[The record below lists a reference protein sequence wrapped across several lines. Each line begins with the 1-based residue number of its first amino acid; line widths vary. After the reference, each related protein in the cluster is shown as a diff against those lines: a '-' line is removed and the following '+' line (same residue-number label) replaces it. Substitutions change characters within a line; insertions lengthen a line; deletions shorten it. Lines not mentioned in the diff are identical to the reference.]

1 MLTEIMS
8 SESDEGEIKTD
19 RSDSSGSDENDGT
32 PDQWS
37 VPSMSQSMLNR
48 FSKFPDH
55 STNSKQLNNSKVNKE
70 FVSSLSRVNSI
81 PPPVPPKTF
90 KQKRDSFEKP
100 MEMEEK
106 GNLDEVDQNQPF
118 EEGNSNDKKMSVKD
132 RARMLDQQQESD
144 RSQSMEHSPGPNP
157 FEALKRPAE
166 CSPDI
171 EDPSTKRLGI
181 VTETNVDTGQVET
194 KSDIEEPMQE
204 AEIQS
209 QSHSDCT
216 DLSTNEP
223 SNLPTDS
230 EPVSTGMSNLEQDG
244 SSPRQHQGHTGPDRS
259 SPRQHQGHP
268 EPKRSSPWPHQ
279 HHPDAQYPGPRSA
292 HGWPGTPPPHEQLRY
307 GHPHQIPGTPQT
319 SAPLKYPHHPQN
331 QETPPPSGQ
340 IRYGYPHQGTPPSS
354 GQVRYG
360 QPNQYPDTPRMGYGH
375 PPQQAPPY
383 GTSPHQT
390 GFQQQGYPPNQMQFL
405 PQEGHGGPGGTP
417 YFDPN
422 YPHGPPPGH
431 FKGHGQHRSTPNQP
445 SGPNKK
451 QQPSHTSPRGNER
464 TPSKSKIPSR
474 QTPTGKDE
482 TPKPGTR
489 PSTDTSPSESNTKS
503 GGGKQKPDKGKDSK
517 GNEGPKVEP
526 KRPGSSKKTPV
537 KMYLC
542 VSGID
547 KQQTNETFFNYMEA
561 KSKGDVI
568 RNESLRTVDE
578 PEHAV
583 VVFEDKIDIE
593 KLKVDCGR
601 RCLGNSSLEFDEID
615 PPRKIIASSVD
626 KLTVSDFKDYLT
638 KKKKQEVVRVHTTE
652 DGSITAKV
660 KNTSGVTEILKD
672 TNIKINGSKVVISV
686 MHFCDHGTYWEQSL
700 HRVAIPGPFKPSVSD
715 SHIRSFIIDITSVCN
730 EQLEQH
736 HACLTFKDELHIE
749 CTIDPK
755 DKMAR
760 QKVKDWKNNVQKAWE
775 EFVNN
780 SVRKRELQITSDT
793 KDSLLEHI
801 NKTKDQHKSE
811 ELKVISPDE
820 TGSMKFVF
828 VGRSK
833 IVENYVEQISA
844 KKLEIEV
851 ELNRKKKIRTG
862 LMKLKPIEIALMTK
876 EDKFEEVNN
885 IAQDF
890 SCEPN
895 TETGAIT
902 FTGVEEDISKAKV
915 MIFEIK
921 NNYHSWRIDSL
932 SNHICQL
939 LKRKPVSDMV
949 YENFS
954 EDNISIVWDIS
965 DDHVTVCTSQ
975 DNRPHIEKVFTDT
988 ILEDEIKLDKASQD
1002 VLMLDE
1008 WAEKKT
1014 SINNIH
1020 RDTANVDDS
1029 YNDRVIVTA
1038 TSDVFDGIMKELDI
1052 FITDNSMKEDE
1063 ITIREDEKFKFF
1075 KNHCKDW
1082 VKELEVKYSDQKLEI
1097 HFGTQSVKISGT
1109 PKVIDIVDGEIQNH
1123 LGQIKKD
1130 ICVISEPGVDS
1141 LVSDQTKSDALVSPV
1156 EEDTKTVIT
1165 VDPNSVNKQGFRR
1178 NTGNKKTDEEYAWDQ
1193 ASKHYNKRGKG
1204 YKPPNAGPVVCKNGT
1219 KVILVKKEDLGKQK
1233 ADVIICSTN
1242 GQLDL
1247 SGPAGKSMVNAA
1259 GPEILAEIKLK
1270 YSDGIEHGEIAAVS
1284 GYKMNCKEVYLAAL
1298 PGWSYGGEKIIEK
1311 CVKTCLIQ
1319 ASKYKSIVFPA
1330 LGTGNLRYPRDL
1342 IAETMYKCVSQF
1354 DQSNTSLKEV
1364 KFLCYDDDTIR
1375 AFEQEELRQV
1385 NPGFQPQRAAASGP
1399 TSGPKYY
1406 KKHNTSVK
1414 VVKGD
1419 LGTQKVDVLIC
1430 AVPKD
1435 LNLESAGGAGK
1446 SLMLGLGNAVQNDI
1460 LGQHPGGVTNGGF
1473 AAVKLSSPPGQC
1485 KSIYLTSL
1493 DSWNDQKTVPKDEDK
1508 QICKFVYQCLETAEK
1523 SGYKSIGIPAMGT
1536 GTIGYPHQL
1545 VAKYMYD
1552 MVEKFV
1558 TKHKSSK
1565 LTDVKLIV
1573 HSKDVK
1579 SITAFYDE
1587 EKKRLPAPAF
1597 VPLAQAHGH
1606 QKFASGDS
1614 SGSTQVVPKVLS
1626 DTEFQVGSVKL
1637 TVEKGDI
1644 LSKKC
1649 GAIVNGTNHEFDLT
1663 KGAVSQALR
1672 KKCDA
1677 KKLDL
1682 EVSKKKDEMKQFGYA
1697 RTSGC
1702 GLPCDHIIHISSQHK
1717 PHEWKN
1723 IIKKALAKA
1732 DKKQI
1737 KTMAFPALGTGAAST
1752 SEESMGQTIMEALV
1766 EFVSE
1771 GQKSLQ
1777 HVYLVIFQDK
1787 MVKPMLKGVRSGGQ
1801 SASTAKPGQVI
1812 KADNKK
1818 STVTFAIYGIS
1829 QRDINNAK
1837 EGLKSAVKEKFKTE
1851 KIPDRLISEI
1861 NKHEIDYLKDIESN
1875 LPVQMTIDQ
1884 VNGNVTLYGILDDVM
1899 NAKQEVF
1906 DALRKFAHTRHCK
1919 AEAAIIKE
1927 QVQWYFKDLSDKGLP
1942 VLTEY
1947 PDEINMYLE
1956 TGYKGESGRKEV
1968 EFKDDQGEEYV
1979 IVLKDMMEYVKN
1991 DRKNKVEVLRR
2002 EKIQGD
2008 GGTFEPPVHWD
2019 DQGSEN
2025 VKLVTL
2031 LPTSPEYTKLEQ
2043 QFIQS
2048 VFSGRSEWA
2057 NQFNKQSL
2065 KVTKIERIQ
2074 NLSLYHMYAAKKAL
2088 IEKQNPQ
2095 GHKNEQELWHGTP
2108 DKAILS
2114 INMYGFNRSYC
2125 SDNSKDAY
2133 WGDGV
2138 YFSADASYSA
2148 RNWLATGTGT
2158 GDHNIYLCNVLTGV
2172 PIKGQKG
2179 MRVLPTRQDGTMLNY
2194 DSATDA
2200 KYNPV
2205 VEYVIFN
2212 DTQAYPQYCIKF
2224 KY

>member
-8 SESDEGEIKTD
+8 SESDEEEYKEA
-19 RSDSSGSDENDGT
+19 RSGSSGSDENDGT

-55 STNSKQLNNSKVNKE
+55 STKSKQDNNSKVE
-70 FVSSLSRVNSI
+70 TGFVSSLSRVHRKEENI

-90 KQKRDSFEKP
+90 KQKRNSFENP
-100 MEMEEK
+100 METEEK
-106 GNLDEVDQNQPF
+106 SNSEGEDQNQPLF
-118 EEGNSNDKKMSVKD
+118 MNETTEGGNSNEKKMSVKD
-132 RARMLDQQQESD
+132 RARMFDHPQESD
-144 RSQSMEHSPGPNP
+144 TSQSVEQSPGPNP
-157 FEALKRPAE
+157 FVALKRPAE
-166 CSPDI
+166 YSPDI
-171 EDPSTKRLGI
+171 EEQNSSTKRPDI
-181 VTETNVDTGQVET
+181 VRETNVDTGQVET
-194 KSDIEEPMQE
+194 TSDIEESMQE
-204 AEIQS
+204 AEMQS
-209 QSHSDCT
+209 QSHGEGA
-216 DLSTNEP
+216 DLSSNES

-230 EPVSTGMSNLEQDG
+230 EPVSTGMPNPEQG
-244 SSPRQHQGHTGPDRS
+244 RS
-259 SPRQHQGHP
+259 SPWQHQGHP
-268 EPKRSSPWPHQ
+268 EPDRSSPWQNQGHPEPDRSSPWLQQ
-279 HHPDAQYPGPRSA
+279 HHPNAQYPGPRSA
-292 HGWPGTPPPHEQLRY
+292 HGWPGTPPPPHGQLRY
-307 GHPHQIPGTPQT
+307 GHPHQNP
-319 SAPLKYPHHPQN
+319 
-331 QETPPPSGQ
+331 
-340 IRYGYPHQGTPPSS
+340 GTPPSS

-360 QPNQYPDTPRMGYGH
+360 HPHQYQDTPRMRYGQPRQH
-375 PPQQAPPY
+375 APPY
-383 GTSPHQT
+383 GAPPHQI
-390 GFQQQGYPPNQMQFL
+390 GLQQQGYPPNQMQYL
-405 PQEGHGGPGGTP
+405 PQEGHGGPGGSP

-422 YPHGPPPGH
+422 YQHGPPQPIPGH
-431 FKGHGQHRSTPNQP
+431 YKGHGQHQSTPYQP

-451 QQPSHTSPRGNER
+451 HQPPHTSPRGNEH
-464 TPSKSKIPSR
+464 TPPKSKIPSR
-474 QTPTGKDE
+474 QVPTGKGE

-489 PSTDTSPSESNTKS
+489 PSTETTSSKSDTKS
-503 GGGKQKPDKGKDSK
+503 GGAKPKLNLGKGAQR
-517 GNEGPKVEP
+517 NEEPKVET
-526 KRPGSSKKTPV
+526 KGPGSSKKAPE

-547 KQQTNETFFNYMEA
+547 KEQTNETFFNFIEA
-561 KSKGDVI
+561 KSKGDV
-568 RNESLRTVDE
+568 NSDQSLRTMDE

-583 VVFEDKIDIE
+583 VVFEDRIDVA
-593 KLKVDCGR
+593 KLKVACAKKA
-601 RCLGNSSLEFDEID
+601 LGNSSLEFEEID
-615 PPRKIIASSVD
+615 PPRYIIASSVD
-626 KLTVSDFKDYLT
+626 KLTQSDFKDYLT
-638 KKKKQEVVRVHTTE
+638 KKKKQIIVKVHTTE
-652 DGSITAKV
+652 EGPITAKF
-660 KNTSGVTEILKD
+660 KEPSGVTEILKD
-672 TNIKINGSKVVISV
+672 TNVKISGSKVVISV
-686 MHFCDHGTYWEQSL
+686 MYFCDHGTYWDQSL

-730 EQLEQH
+730 EHLEQH

-780 SVRKRELQITSDT
+780 SAKKRELQITGDT
-793 KDSLLEHI
+793 KDPLLEHI

-844 KKLEIEV
+844 KKLEIEAD
-851 ELNRKKKIRTG
+851 LNRKKKIKTDS
-862 LMKLKPIEIALMTK
+862 MKLKPIEIALMTK
-876 EDKFEEVNN
+876 EDKFEEVKN
-885 IAQDF
+885 IAPDF

-895 TETGAIT
+895 TESGTIT

-915 MIFEIK
+915 KIFEVK

-932 SNHICQL
+932 SDHMCQL
-939 LKRKPVSDMV
+939 LRRKQVSDIV
-949 YENFS
+949 NESFS
-954 EDNISIVWDIS
+954 DDNISIVWDIT

-975 DNRPHIEKVFTDT
+975 DNRPHIEKVFKDT
-988 ILEDEIKLDKASQD
+988 ILEDEIKLDEASKD

-1014 SINNIH
+1014 SINNYH
-1020 RDTANVDDS
+1020 RDTANIDDTS
-1029 YNDRVIVTA
+1029 DDRIIVTA
-1038 TSDVFDGIMKELDI
+1038 TTDVFDGIMKELEI
-1052 FITDNSMKEDE
+1052 FITENSIKEGE
-1063 ITIREDEKFKFF
+1063 ITIREEEKFKFF

-1097 HFGTQSVKISGT
+1097 HFDRQSVKISGT
-1109 PKVIDIVDGEIQNH
+1109 PKVIDTVGDEIKNH
-1123 LGQIKKD
+1123 LRKINKD
-1130 ICVISEPGVDS
+1130 IHVISEPGVDS

-1156 EEDTKTVIT
+1156 EEETKTVIT
-1165 VDPNSVNKQGFRR
+1165 VDPNSVNKQAFRR
-1178 NTGNKKTDEEYAWDQ
+1178 NAGNKKTDDEYAWEQ
-1193 ASKHYNKRGKG
+1193 ASKNYKKRGNKFGKG
-1204 YKPPNAGPVVCKNGT
+1204 DKPQNAGPVVCKNGT
-1219 KVILVKKEDLGKQK
+1219 KVLLVKKEDLGRQK

-1259 GPEILAEIKLK
+1259 GPEILVEIKQK
-1270 YSDGIEHGEIAAVS
+1270 YSDGIEHGEIAVVS

-1298 PGWSYGGEKIIEK
+1298 PGWSHGGEKIIAK
-1311 CVKTCLIQ
+1311 CVNTCLLQ

-1364 KFLCYDDDTIR
+1364 KFLCYDDETIR

-1385 NPGFQPQRAAASGP
+1385 NPGFQPHRAAASGLA
-1399 TSGPKYY
+1399 SGPKYY

-1430 AVPKD
+1430 AVPKE

-1446 SLMLGLGNAVQNDI
+1446 SLMQGLGIAVQQDI
-1460 LGQHPGGVTNGGF
+1460 LSQHPSGVTNGGF

-1485 KSIYLTSL
+1485 KSVYLTSL
-1493 DSWNDQKTVPKDEDK
+1493 EPWDNQKKVPKDEDK

-1536 GTIGYPHQL
+1536 GTIGYPHHL

-1573 HSKDVK
+1573 HSKDNK

-1587 EKKRLPAPAF
+1587 EKKRLPAPAH
-1597 VPLAQAHGH
+1597 VPVQAGH
-1606 QKFASGDS
+1606 HKFASGDS
-1614 SGSTQVVPKVLS
+1614 SGSTQVVPKVVS
-1626 DTEFQVGSVKL
+1626 DSEFQVGSVKL
-1637 TVEKGDI
+1637 TVEQGDI

-1649 GAIVNGTNHEFDLT
+1649 DAIVNGTNHDFDLT

-1677 KKLDL
+1677 KKLDI
-1682 EVSKKKDEMKQFGYA
+1682 EVSKKKDEMKQYGYA

-1702 GLPCDHIIHISSQHK
+1702 GLPCEHIIHISSQHK
-1717 PHEWKN
+1717 PHEWKK

-1737 KTMAFPALGTGAAST
+1737 KTMAFPALGTGESDTQGAAST
-1752 SEESMGQTIMEALV
+1752 SEETMGQIIMEALV

-1771 GQKSLQ
+1771 GQKNLQ
-1777 HVYLVIFQDK
+1777 HVFLVIFQDK

-1801 SASTAKPGQVI
+1801 TASTAKPGQVI
-1812 KADNKK
+1812 KADNKR
-1818 STVTFAIYGIS
+1818 SWSVTFAIYGIS
-1829 QRDINNAK
+1829 QKDIDNAK
-1837 EGLKSAVKEKFKTE
+1837 EVLKSAVKEKFQTE

-1861 NKHEIDYLKDIESN
+1861 NEHEIAYLKSIESN

-1884 VNGNVTLYGILDDVM
+1884 VNSTVTLYGILDDVM

-1942 VLTEY
+1942 VLTPY

-1991 DRKNKVEVLRR
+1991 DRSNKVEVLRR

-2008 GGTFEPPVHWD
+2008 GGTFEPPVNWD

-2031 LPTSPEYTKLEQ
+2031 LPTSAEYTTLEQ
-2043 QFIQS
+2043 KFIQS
-2048 VFSGRSEWA
+2048 VFSGRPEWA
-2057 NQFNKQSL
+2057 NQFNKQTL

-2172 PIKGQKG
+2172 SVKGKKG
-2179 MRVLPTRQDGTMLNY
+2179 MRVLPVRQDGTMLNY

>member
-8 SESDEGEIKTD
+8 SESDEGEIKED

-37 VPSMSQSMLNR
+37 VPPMSQSMLNK
-48 FSKFPDH
+48 FSKFPDN
-55 STNSKQLNNSKVNKE
+55 STKSKQLNNSKVNTE
-70 FVSSLSRVNSI
+70 FVSSLSRVHSI

-100 MEMEEK
+100 MEIEEK
-106 GNLDEVDQNQPF
+106 SNPEEEDQNQPF
-118 EEGNSNDKKMSVKD
+118 EEGNSNDKKMSIKD
-132 RARMLDQQQESD
+132 RARMFDQPQVSD
-144 RSQSMEHSPGPNP
+144 ISQSMEQISPGPNP

-166 CSPDI
+166 CSPDT

-181 VTETNVDTGQVET
+181 VTETNVDTGRVET
-194 KSDIEEPMQE
+194 TSDIEEPMQE
-204 AEIQS
+204 VEIHS
-209 QSHSDCT
+209 QSHGEGT
-216 DLSTNEP
+216 DLSSNEP

-230 EPVSTGMSNLEQDG
+230 EPVRTGMPNPEQGG
-244 SSPRQHQGHTGPDRS
+244 SSPRQHQGQQGHPGPGRS
-259 SPRQHQGHP
+259 SPWQHQGHP
-268 EPKRSSPWPHQ
+268 ETDRSSPWPQQLHSNS
-279 HHPDAQYPGPRSA
+279 QYPGPRSA

-307 GHPHQIPGTPQT
+307 DHPHQNPGTPQT
-319 SAPLKYPHHPQN
+319 SAPLRYPHHPQN
-331 QETPPPSGQ
+331 QGTPPRSGQ
-340 IRYGYPHQGTPPSS
+340 VRYGYPHQGTPPLS

-360 QPNQYPDTPRMGYGH
+360 QPNQYPEMGYGH
-375 PPQQAPPY
+375 PPQHAPPY
-383 GTSPHQT
+383 GTPPHQK
-390 GFQQQGYPPNQMQFL
+390 GFQQHGYPPNQMQYL
-405 PQEGHGGPGGTP
+405 PQEGHGGGTP

-431 FKGHGQHRSTPNQP
+431 FKGHGQHGSTPNQP

-451 QQPSHTSPRGNER
+451 HPHTSPRGNEH
-464 TPSKSKIPSR
+464 TPPKSKIYSK
-474 QTPTGKDE
+474 QTPTGMGE
-482 TPKPGTR
+482 TPKPGPR
-489 PSTDTSPSESNTKS
+489 PSTDTTPSKTDNIS
-503 GGGKQKPDKGKDSK
+503 GGAKPKPNNGKGTER
-517 GNEGPKVEP
+517 NEDPKVET
-526 KRPGSSKKTPV
+526 KRPGSSKKTPE

-561 KSKGDVI
+561 RSKGDVI
-568 RNESLRTVDE
+568 RNESLRTVDD

-583 VVFEDKIDIE
+583 VVFMDKIDIK
-593 KLKVDCGR
+593 KLKVDCR
-601 RCLGNSSLEFDEID
+601 RRALGNSSLEFEEID
-615 PPRKIIASSVD
+615 PPRNIIASSVN

-638 KKKKQEVVRVHTTE
+638 KKMKQEVVRVHTTDDE
-652 DGSITAKV
+652 SITAKF
-660 KNTSGVTEILKD
+660 KNMSGVTEILKD

-686 MHFCDHGTYWEQSL
+686 MYYCDHGTFWEHSL

-715 SHIRSFIIDITSVCN
+715 IHIRSFIIDITSVCN

-755 DKMAR
+755 DRMAR

-780 SVRKRELQITSDT
+780 SVKKRELQITSDT

-833 IVENYVEQISA
+833 IVENYVELISA

-876 EDKFEEVNN
+876 EDKFGEVKN

-895 TETGAIT
+895 TETGTIT

-932 SNHICQL
+932 SGHMCQL
-939 LKRKPVSDMV
+939 LRKKPVSDIV
-949 YENFS
+949 NESFN
-954 EDNISIVWDIS
+954 DDDIIIVWDIS
-965 DDHVTVCTSQ
+965 DDYVTVCTSQ
-975 DNRPHIEKVFTDT
+975 DNRRHIEKVFTDT
-988 ILEDEIKLDKASQD
+988 IREDEIKLDKASQD

-1020 RDTANVDDS
+1020 RDTANIDDS
-1029 YNDRVIVTA
+1029 YNDRIVVTA

-1052 FITDNSMKEDE
+1052 FITNNSIKEDE
-1063 ITIREDEKFKFF
+1063 ITIREEEKFKFF

-1082 VKELEVKYSDQKLEI
+1082 VKELEVKYSDQKLDI
-1097 HFGTQSVKISGT
+1097 HFGRQSVKISGT
-1109 PKVIDIVDGEIQNH
+1109 PKVIDIVDDEIQNH
-1123 LGQIKKD
+1123 LKKIKED

-1141 LVSDQTKSDALVSPV
+1141 LVSGQAKSDALVSPV

-1178 NTGNKKTDEEYAWDQ
+1178 NTGNKKTDEEYASEQ
-1193 ASKHYNKRGKG
+1193 ASKNYKKRGKG

-1298 PGWSYGGEKIIEK
+1298 PGWSYGGEKIIDK
-1311 CVKTCLIQ
+1311 CVTTCLKQ

-1330 LGTGNLRYPRDL
+1330 LGTGNLRYPREL
-1342 IAETMYKCVSQF
+1342 VAETMYKCVSQF

-1385 NPGFQPQRAAASGP
+1385 NPGFQPHREAASGP
-1399 TSGPKYY
+1399 ASGPKYY
-1406 KKHNTSVK
+1406 KKHNISVK

-1473 AAVKLSSPPGQC
+1473 AAVKLSSPPKQC
-1485 KSIYLTSL
+1485 KSVYLTSL
-1493 DSWNDQKTVPKDEDK
+1493 EPWDSQKKVPKDEDK

-1573 HSKDVK
+1573 HSKDTK

-1587 EKKRLPAPAF
+1587 EKKRLPAPAH
-1597 VPLAQAHGH
+1597 VPPAQAHGH

-1649 GAIVNGTNHEFDLT
+1649 GAIVNGTNHDFDLT

-1672 KKCDA
+1672 MKCDA

-1682 EVSKKKDEMKQFGYA
+1682 EVSKKKDEMKQYGYA

-1702 GLPCDHIIHISSQHK
+1702 GLHCDHIIHISSQHN
-1717 PHEWKN
+1717 PHEWKK

-1752 SEESMGQTIMEALV
+1752 SEEAMGQIIMEALV

-1771 GQKSLQ
+1771 GHTNLQ
-1777 HVYLVIFQDK
+1777 HVFLVIFQDK
-1787 MVKPMLKGVRSGGQ
+1787 MVKPMLKGVRSGGK

-1812 KADNKK
+1812 KADNKR
-1818 STVTFAIYGIS
+1818 SWSVTFAIYGIS
-1829 QRDINNAK
+1829 QRDIDNAK

-1861 NKHEIDYLKDIESN
+1861 NEHEIAYLKSIESN

-1884 VNGNVTLYGILDDVM
+1884 VNGNITLYGILDDVM

-1906 DALRKFAHTRHCK
+1906 DALRKFTHARHCK
-1919 AEAAIIKE
+1919 AEAAIFKE

-2008 GGTFEPPVHWD
+2008 GGTFEPPANWD

-2031 LPTSPEYTKLEQ
+2031 LPTSPEYTTLEQ
-2043 QFIQS
+2043 KFIKS
-2048 VFSGRSEWA
+2048 VFSGRPEWA
-2057 NQFNKQSL
+2057 NQFNKQTL

-2095 GHKNEQELWHGTP
+2095 GHNNEQELWHGTP